1 MNITIK
7 QSTVTSVELSLTISV
22 LIFRRN
28 LARHLRNL
36 CRIKFKG
43 GNALY
48 RSREIVSLPMM
59 WASIALQCSQG
70 STYWIF
76 CCSSFTIVFHDIGF
90 INHHYFVF
98 GSSEVL
104 LFKLW
109 TKLCSNHKGDSNNT
123 ILLKTFM
130 KTHISRTIN
139 LTFNAK
145 QPGDMR

>member
-1 MNITIK
+1 MRATLESSSKIGSFDRISSHLEFWNFENRK
-7 QSTVTSVELSLTISV
+7 DLLCCFWAERERNHLSTTFE
-22 LIFRRN
+22 
-28 LARHLRNL
+28 
-36 CRIKFKG
+36 KFEKLWVVG
-43 GNALY
+43 
-48 RSREIVSLPMM
+48 V
-59 WASIALQCSQG
+59 QG

-123 ILLKTFM
+123 ILLKTLM